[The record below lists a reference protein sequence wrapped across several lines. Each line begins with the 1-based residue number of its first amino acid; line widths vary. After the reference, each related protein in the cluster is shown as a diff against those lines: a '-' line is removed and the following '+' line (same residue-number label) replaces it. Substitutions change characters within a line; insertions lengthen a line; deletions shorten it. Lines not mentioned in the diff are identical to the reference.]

1 MSVTETQ
8 ARRLARIGGVLYI
21 ITFVASIPAVLLYD
35 PLLNDA
41 SYVLGAGHDAR
52 IQLGAFLEVVLV
64 IANIGTALAFFPV
77 LKRQSESLALG
88 YVASRIVESTII
100 AVGIVSVLSVL
111 TLQQD
116 VGGAGAANAA
126 SLSLSAR
133 SLVTVHDW
141 TFLLGPGLCAGFGN
155 GLVLGY
161 LMYRSGLVPRRMAL
175 IGLIGGPLCF
185 ASGIGVMFGLY
196 EDGTG
201 IKFALT
207 FPEIVWEASLGI
219 YLTVKGFKA
228 SPRFF
233 GDLRET
239 GVDEGSL
246 TPALAAR

>member
-1 MSVTETQ
+1 MPITE
-8 ARRLARIGGVLYI
+8 ARAQRLARIGGVLYI
-21 ITFVASIPAVLLYD
+21 LTFVASIPAVLLYD

-41 SYVLGAGHDAR
+41 GYVLGAGHDLR

-88 YVASRIVESTII
+88 YVASRTVESVII

-133 SLVTVHDW
+133 SLVAVHDW

-196 EDGTG
+196 DDGTG

-233 GDLRET
+233 GT
-239 GVDEGSL
+239 
-246 TPALAAR
+246 TPRPAAVSRA